1 MTAKQLFSKTTP
13 FIRAKLLLGL
23 VTVGIS
29 AVLLLICMG
38 LGWLFGDTGM
48 VIMFAIWCGGTGFIR
63 YVMLHYFGYLLKAG
77 HVAVIAE
84 ACKHGQVP
92 ADQINYGKT
101 LVTERFATSNIY
113 FAVDQLVS
121 GAVRQIQNTVGKV
134 GNALDFIPGMEAVT
148 GLAQFFVSISLG
160 YVDECCLG
168 WTFWNKNDGAF
179 KSAAD
184 GVVIYAQNWKAL
196 LSGAAKT
203 MLKVIIGIV
212 AVVLAIFIPV
222 GLIFKLLGWSP
233 LIAFLLA
240 CLIAWVVKFAILDSY
255 IMIQMM
261 ATYMEV
267 APKTVL
273 TFDLYSKLCSL
284 SDKFKELWNKG
295 QAEQPKPAYTAA
307 GAPVSTAPSSEAAS
321 AAEKP
326 IFCGS
331 CGAKN
336 DAGTKFCGSCG
347 AKLQ

>member
-1 MTAKQLFSKTTP
+1 MTAKQLFHKTTP
-13 FIRAKLLLGL
+13 FIWAKLLLGL
-23 VTVGIS
+23 ATVGIS
-29 AVLLLICMG
+29 AVLLIICMA

-48 VIMFAIWCGGTGFIR
+48 VIMFALWCGGTGFVR
-63 YVMLHYFGYLLKAG
+63 YVLLHYFGYLLKAG

-84 ACKHGQVP
+84 ACKTGQIP
-92 ADQINYGKT
+92 ADQVNYGKT
-101 LVTERFATSNIY
+101 MVSERFATSNIY

-121 GAVRQIQNTVGKV
+121 GAVRQLQNSIGKV

-168 WTFWNKNDGAF
+168 WTFWKKEEGAF

-203 MLKVIIGIV
+203 MLKVIIAMVLI
-212 AVVLAIFIPV
+212 VLAVFVPV
-222 GLIFKLLGWSP
+222 GLIFKLLKWSP

-240 CLIAWVVKFAILDSY
+240 CLIAWVIKFAIMDSY

-261 ATYMEV
+261 ATYMDV
-267 APKTVL
+267 APKTQI
-273 TFDLYSKLCSL
+273 TFDLYGKLCSL
-284 SDKFKELWNKG
+284 SSKFKELWNKG
-295 QAEQPKPAYTAA
+295 QSESPKPTYAAA
-307 GAPVSTAPSSEAAS
+307 GAPVNTAPTAVP

-336 DAGTKFCGSCG
+336 APGTKFCGSCG
-347 AKLQ
+347 AKL